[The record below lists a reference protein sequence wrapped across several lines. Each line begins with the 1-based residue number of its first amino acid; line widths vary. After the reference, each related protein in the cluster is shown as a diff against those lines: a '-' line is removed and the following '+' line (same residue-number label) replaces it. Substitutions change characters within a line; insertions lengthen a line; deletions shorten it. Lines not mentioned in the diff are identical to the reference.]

1 MGRETGR
8 RNGLAFGVLGPLGII
23 LLALLPSW
31 KASSAAVQR
40 LEGKGAIGL
49 RIRRETLAPNGGNV
63 ASFQGGWKQQIRDD
77 VTASGGDDDS
87 VAATD

>member
-1 MGRETGR
+1 
-8 RNGLAFGVLGPLGII
+8 